1 MNSNRSKEKS
11 AEVVEE
17 QSEKILSK
25 FDTESDYKEEALS
38 STLFVYK
45 LGLSNVHPA
54 LLMNGQVYGSSQV
67 CFLSILL
74 TLSLLG
80 RLAPVISSSA

>member
-1 MNSNRSKEKS
+1 MCCMNTNRSKKS
-11 AEVVEE
+11 AEGLKE
-17 QSEKILSK
+17 QTTTILSK
-25 FDTESDYKEEALS
+25 FDTESDYREEALS

-67 CFLSILL
+67 CFYFFID
-74 TLSLLG
+74 
-80 RLAPVISSSA
+80 SS